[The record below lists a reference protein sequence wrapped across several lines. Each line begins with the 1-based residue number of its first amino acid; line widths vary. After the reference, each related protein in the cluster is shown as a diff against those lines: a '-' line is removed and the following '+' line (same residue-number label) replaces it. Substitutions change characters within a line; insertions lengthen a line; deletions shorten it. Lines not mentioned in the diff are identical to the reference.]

1 LGQPLAA
8 SSPQLQ
14 NRGVATA
21 LLELLFFAALF
32 SRDPHTLLR
41 AQFWAEDGSTFCQ
54 QAHEVGFIHTLTIPY
69 AGYLHLFP
77 RLVAGVSLLLPFSLA
92 PFVFTLASVI
102 VRCLPAFYLCSS
114 RMQQLGPLK
123 LRVLLAALYI
133 GVPNVAKVHG
143 NLANTQWHL
152 AVLSFLV
159 LIAPPPRSIA
169 AKVFDVSALL
179 LGALT
184 GPFGLLLLPVALM
197 VAAVRRERWRIVQ
210 IAILSVGAVI
220 QGAMLLLYG
229 RPHTQGGLG
238 VSLSRLCRILAFQVF
253 AQRPRLLLVL
263 SYVLAALGLTVLT
276 YVFVRGSLEIRCM
289 LVFAAVVLAASL
301 ASPLATPN
309 GVQWEALQ
317 QPGSTHR
324 YWYLPE
330 LAVAA
335 AVVWIATA
343 SRHRLLRI
351 AGVVAVCIML
361 ISDAVYWRLPPLP
374 DMHFETYAAAFQAL
388 PVGSAM
394 RIPINPSGWFV
405 DLTKTNRDGTAHST
419 GNGK

>member
-1 LGQPLAA
+1 
-8 SSPQLQ
+8 
-14 NRGVATA
+14 
-21 LLELLFFAALF
+21 
-32 SRDPHTLLR
+32 
-41 AQFWAEDGSTFCQ
+41 
-54 QAHEVGFIHTLTIPY
+54 
-69 AGYLHLFP
+69 
-77 RLVAGVSLLLPFSLA
+77 
-92 PFVFTLASVI
+92 
-102 VRCLPAFYLCSS
+102 
-114 RMQQLGPLK
+114 MQQLGPLK

-159 LIAPPPRSIA
+159 LIAPPPRSIV
-169 AKVFDVSALL
+169 AKVFDVSALV

-184 GPFGLLLLPVALM
+184 GPFGVLLLPVALM
-197 VAAVRRERWRIVQ
+197 VAAVRRERWRIGQ

-220 QGAMLLLYG
+220 QGDHVAALRQATHAG
-229 RPHTQGGLG
+229 RTGRFLVAPLPDIGVPDFRSG
-238 VSLSRLCRILAFQVF
+238 VSGDEPQRGICATAPVIVGPELCAHCTRTD
-253 AQRPRLLLVL
+253 
-263 SYVLAALGLTVLT
+263 GTD

-309 GVQWEALQ
+309 GLQWEALQ

-335 AVVWIATA
+335 AVVWIASA

-351 AGVVAVCIML
+351 AGAVAVCIILMT
-361 ISDAVYWRLPPLP
+361 DAAYWRLPPLP

-394 RIPINPSGWFV
+394 RIPINPDGWFV
-405 DLTKTNRDGTAHST
+405 ELTKTRRDGMAHSA
-419 GNGK
+419 GDGK